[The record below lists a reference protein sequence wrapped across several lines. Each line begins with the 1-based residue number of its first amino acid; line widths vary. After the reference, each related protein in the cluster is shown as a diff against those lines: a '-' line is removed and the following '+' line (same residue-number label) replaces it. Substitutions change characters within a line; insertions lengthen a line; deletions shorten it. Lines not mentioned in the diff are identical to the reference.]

1 LPALPHKNAPEYADR
16 VNLIKKIKVDGAW
29 RFAPVVPEPN
39 GRLKDKVRI
48 NGKVEV
54 HAEGS
59 YYIEWR
65 ERGKRHR
72 EAATREEAIDQARRK
87 AVELRAVKEGLIAAP
102 EPEPEAEPKIPIG
115 TAIDDYLR
123 FVRAQPTSIS
133 HGISVS

>member
-1 LPALPHKNAPEYADR
+1 LPALPYKNAPEYADR

-48 NGKVEV
+48 NGQVEV
-54 HAEGS
+54 HAGGS

-87 AVELRAVKEGLIAAP
+87 VVERKD
-102 EPEPEAEPKIPIG
+102 G
-115 TAIDDYLR
+115 TAG
-123 FVRAQPTSIS
+123 P
-133 HGISVS
+133 